1 MECGVESDELAN
13 GWRAYLAEDDDEE
26 EWRVLMFCPPC
37 AEREFGPFG
46 WDDAG
51 RFPPGEA

>member
-26 EWRVLMFCPPC
+26 GSRVLMFCPPC